1 MLSVGTEFIYFKICS
16 FNFIE
21 YGNEIIFSFN
31 VPNGAL
37 IICDIEVNC
46 TN

>member
-1 MLSVGTEFIYFKICS
+1 VGTEFIYFKIGS
-16 FNFIE
+16 SDFIE
-21 YGNEIIFSFN
+21 YGNEIMFSFN

-37 IICDIEVNC
+37 IICDTAVNC